1 MDRHEAL
8 CRCLLTLH
16 FRNLCFG
23 TPSRRL
29 AALDSSPSRSKTP
42 LGLLGFLLDAASRLE
57 FSGHEPSPRCH
68 GESRARFANRRHA
81 LCLAPLAESSP
92 RASHMGWG
100 NSDVLALRER
110 AQHSSTYLMAR
121 RSRHLGVV
129 GISGRMASRYACRAR
144 FLSFPLALR
153 GETHRFRWP

>member
-29 AALDSSPSRSKTP
+29 AALDSSPSRSKA
-42 LGLLGFLLDAASRLE
+42 LLWLPGFLLDAAGRLE
-57 FSGHEPSPRCH
+57 LSGHEPSPRCH
-68 GESRARFANRRHA
+68 GESRARFADGRHA
-81 LCLAPLAESSP
+81 VWLAPLAESSP
-92 RASHMGWG
+92 RASHLGWR

-110 AQHSSTYLMAR
+110 AQHSSAYLMAR

-129 GISGRMASRYACRAR
+129 GISGGMASRDACRAR
-144 FLSFPLALR
+144 FLSFPRALR
-153 GETHRFRWP
+153 GEIHRFSCP